1 LLCCTFGTSTSLFFG
16 VLFQLLGLLCRNF
29 RNCEGQ
35 APLAYRVPIHPPS
48 LPNNR
53 AGRSR
58 DLQFWG
64 GTLVWIISLGGKM
77 EPRPVTQKSVDETYD
92 LRWLDDH
99 TLLFDRVADVVFYKQ
114 SHIWKA
120 DVPR

>member
-1 LLCCTFGTSTSLFFG
+1 
-16 VLFQLLGLLCRNF
+16 
-29 RNCEGQ
+29 
-35 APLAYRVPIHPPS
+35 
-48 LPNNR
+48 
-53 AGRSR
+53 
-58 DLQFWG
+58 
-64 GTLVWIISLGGKM
+64 M

-114 SHIWKA
+114 SRIWKA